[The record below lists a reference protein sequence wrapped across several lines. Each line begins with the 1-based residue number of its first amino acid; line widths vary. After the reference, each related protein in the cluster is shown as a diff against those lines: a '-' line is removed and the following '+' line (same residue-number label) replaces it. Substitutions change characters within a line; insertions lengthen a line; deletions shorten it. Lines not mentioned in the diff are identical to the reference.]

1 MGIFDK
7 FTGKKTDKVVD
18 AAKDQVSK
26 HGDDIDAAIDK
37 VADLAD
43 RATDG
48 KHTDKIDEAAK
59 KLKDAAD
66 KLDDQP

>member
-7 FTGKKTDKVVD
+7 FKGKDAGKVVD
-18 AAKDQVSK
+18 AAKDQVAK

-43 RATDG
+43 KATGG
-48 KHTDKIDEAAK
+48 KHSDKIDDAAD

-66 KLDDQP
+66 KVDGEA